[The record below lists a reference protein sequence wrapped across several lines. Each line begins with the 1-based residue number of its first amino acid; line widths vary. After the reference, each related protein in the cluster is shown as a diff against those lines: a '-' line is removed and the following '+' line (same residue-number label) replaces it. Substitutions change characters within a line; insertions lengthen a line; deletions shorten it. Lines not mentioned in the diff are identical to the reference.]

1 MEVNQDILNAFQKLS
16 ASQQSELQSVVE
28 EYKAAC
34 DLAHGPNP
42 SRSKHWKIRAW
53 NLEESEKEVDD
64 SLIPV
69 FSARFDRRLE

>member
-1 MEVNQDILNAFQKLS
+1 MEANQDILNAFQKLS

-34 DLAHGPNP
+34 DLAHGPIP

-53 NLEESEKEVDD
+53 NLEDYLKK
-64 SLIPV
+64 
-69 FSARFDRRLE
+69 RLTIV